1 MKAIQNFCH
10 GTCDILKQLKEKITN
25 SHTLKDYADIQQ
37 QREKLSSFNYLSEK
51 KFVSRLPFLNFLT
64 ENIVIFR

>member
-10 GTCDILKQLKEKITN
+10 GTYTILKQLKEKITN

-37 QREKLSSFNYLSEK
+37 QLRKIV
-51 KFVSRLPFLNFLT
+51 KF
-64 ENIVIFR
+64 